1 MSTTERHHWPESDEK
16 SLMATVKWV
25 DDNIAKPAMKDRGGK
40 WNVVAGLLFTDIGLK
55 VSDNACR
62 KRHSDIKSRISKRK
76 DNGKEVVTFLGT
88 DFPQVGEQ
96 TEEEK
101 LRARVAVLE
110 RKVENLINSLNEFS
124 GIASDLAKIADA
136 VSKNTEAV
144 SKKVGKKHWHRTYQ
158 FSTRSGDAE
167 CSDYVG

>member
-1 MSTTERHHWPESDEK
+1 MTQIERHNWSEADEK
-16 SLMATVKWV
+16 SLMSTVKWV
-25 DDNIAKPAMKDRGGK
+25 EDNISNAAAKDRGGK
-40 WNVVAGLLFTDIGLK
+40 WKVVAGLLFTDVNLK

-62 KRHSDIKSRISKRK
+62 KRHADIKRRIKKRK
-76 DNGKEVVTFLGT
+76 DNGKEVVEYLGT

-124 GIASDLAKIADA
+124 GIADDVKKIADA
-136 VSKNTEAV
+136 VNKNTV
-144 SKKVGKKHWHRTYQ
+144 DISKKAGKKHWHDTYPYSNRT
-158 FSTRSGDAE
+158 GDAI
-167 CSDYVG
+167 CVD